1 MIDLYSA
8 NTPNGKKI
16 SIMLEEISYEYKLTK
31 IDISSGEQFNPE
43 FINRLDDI
51 IIFNSLTKEHL
62 YKIIDINLK
71 KLYSKADEIGY
82 SIDLTDKA
90 KDFIIEKGYNPK
102 YGARPLE
109 RAIQKHIEDV
119 LAEEILSGKVKKG
132 DLVLADFDKKNNLI
146 KIKKLD
152 PKKNKQKSK

>member
-1 MIDLYSA
+1 M
-8 NTPNGKKI
+8 
-16 SIMLEEISYEYKLTK
+16 
-31 IDISSGEQFNPE
+31 
-43 FINRLDDI
+43 
-51 IIFNSLTKEHL
+51 
-62 YKIIDINLK
+62 
-71 KLYSKADEIGY
+71 
-82 SIDLTDKA
+82 TDKA

-146 KIKKLD
+146 KITKLD
-152 PKKNKQKSK
+152 PKKNNQKSK